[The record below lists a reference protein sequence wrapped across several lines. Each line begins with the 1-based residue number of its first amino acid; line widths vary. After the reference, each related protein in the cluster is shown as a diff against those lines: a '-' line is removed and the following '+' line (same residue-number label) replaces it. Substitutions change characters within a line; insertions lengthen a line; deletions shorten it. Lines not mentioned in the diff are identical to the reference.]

1 MAEYHGEYGHPYPR
15 VDQYGNPVP
24 PVDQYGNPVPREPA
38 SAGLGGTAPLYGAAG
53 DTTGA
58 GYVAAPPGD
67 YGTAGGAAYP
77 SGGVAPGE
85 TALAYEGMVGGGG
98 GIGAAT
104 AGMGGQLQ
112 PTREEEH
119 TFGSSQLEPA
129 SREEH
134 TTLGEKLTR
143 SGSSSSSS
151 SSFSEDD
158 GQGGRR
164 KKKSIK
170 EKIKEKLPGT
180 HKHEERKAGH
190 AAPAT
195 TTTGTTHAAGAHEKK
210 GFMDK
215 IKERLPGH
223 H

>member
-1 MAEYHGEYGHPYPR
+1 MAEYQGEYGLPYPR

-24 PVDQYGNPVPREPA
+24 PVDQYGNPVPREP
-38 SAGLGGTAPLYGAAG
+38 SVSSGLGVGATADPIIYGAG
-53 DTTGA
+53 DTAGV
-58 GYVAAPPGD
+58 GYVAAPGD
-67 YGTAGGAAYP
+67 YSTAYP

-98 GIGAAT
+98 GIVAAT
-104 AGMGGQLQ
+104 VVQ
-112 PTREEEH
+112 PAMEEEH
-119 TFGSSQLEPA
+119 TFGSCQLQPA
-129 SREEH
+129 REEGH
-134 TTLGEKLTR
+134 TTTLGEKLTR

-151 SSFSEDD
+151 SSSEDD

-180 HKHEERKAGH
+180 HKHEERKA
-190 AAPAT
+190 AT
-195 TTTGTTHAAGAHEKK
+195 TTGTHAAGAHEKK

-215 IKERLPGH
+215 IKEKLPGH